1 LRVVLISAI
10 TICGRISPAGQGS
23 VLDRRR
29 LESARS
35 ETGASLIGA
44 STLRTEDPEMRC
56 MDGMLPEKRVRAVIT
71 GSGQIPVHDRKLFN
85 KGPKPIVFTSKK
97 MADWISGKL
106 AERAKVIP
114 LASGPQGLSIA
125 AAIEK
130 LGEMGAES
138 VLIEGGGSLN
148 YASLSEGVVDE
159 IYLTIMP
166 SVSGEKAGTSL
177 ADGPKL
183 LGRPF
188 LPLEMLSCEPV
199 SSGEIFLHYRI
210 KRD

>member
-1 LRVVLISAI
+1 
-10 TICGRISPAGQGS
+10 
-23 VLDRRR
+23 
-29 LESARS
+29 
-35 ETGASLIGA
+35 
-44 STLRTEDPEMRC
+44 
-56 MDGMLPEKRVRAVIT
+56 MDGMLPENRVRAVIT
-71 GSGQIPVHDRKLFN
+71 GSGQIPVDDRKLFN
-85 KGPKPIVFTSKK
+85 KGPKPIVFTSKE
-97 MADWISGKL
+97 MSDRISGKL

-114 LASGPQGLSIA
+114 LASGPQGLSLA

-148 YASLSEGVVDE
+148 YAALSEGIVDE

-183 LGRPF
+183 LGQPF
-188 LPLEMLSCEPV
+188 LPLAMISCEPV

>member
-1 LRVVLISAI
+1 MRVVLISAT

-35 ETGASLIGA
+35 DTGASLIGA
-44 STLRTEDPEMRC
+44 STLRAEDPEMRC
-56 MDGMLPEKRVRAVIT
+56 MDGMLPENRVRAVIT
-71 GSGQIPVHDRKLFN
+71 GFGQIPVNDRKLFN
-85 KGPKPIVFTSKK
+85 KGPKPIIFTSKK
-97 MADWISGKL
+97 MSDGISRKF

-114 LASGPQGLSIA
+114 VASGPQGLSIA

-138 VLIEGGGSLN
+138 VLIEGGGRLN
-148 YASLSEGVVDE
+148 YAALAEGIVDE

-177 ADGPKL
+177 ADGSKL
-183 LGRPF
+183 LGQPF
-188 LPLEMLSCEPV
+188 LSLAILSCEPV

>member
-1 LRVVLISAI
+1 MRVVLISAT

-35 ETGASLIGA
+35 DTGASLIGA
-44 STLRTEDPEMRC
+44 STLRIEDPEMRC
-56 MDGMLPEKRVRAVIT
+56 MGGMLPENRVRAVIT
-71 GSGQIPVHDRKLFN
+71 GSGQIPVNDRKLFN
-85 KGPKPIVFTSKK
+85 KGPKPIIFTSKK
-97 MADWISGKL
+97 MSDGISRKF

-138 VLIEGGGSLN
+138 VLIEGGGRHN
-148 YASLSEGVVDE
+148 YAALAEGIVDE

-177 ADGPKL
+177 A
-183 LGRPF
+183 
-188 LPLEMLSCEPV
+188 
-199 SSGEIFLHYRI
+199 
-210 KRD
+210 

>member
-1 LRVVLISAI
+1 MRVVLISAI

-56 MDGMLPEKRVRAVIT
+56 MDGILPENRVRAVIT
-71 GSGQIPVHDRKLFN
+71 GSGQIPVDDRKLFI
-85 KGPKPIVFTSKK
+85 KGPKPIVFTSKE
-97 MADWISGKL
+97 MSDGISGKL
-106 AERAKVIP
+106 AERAKVIA
-114 LASGPQGLSIA
+114 LASGPRGLSVA

-130 LGEMGAES
+130 LAELGAES

-148 YASLSEGVVDE
+148 YAALSEGIVDE

-177 ADGPKL
+177 ADGSKL
-183 LGRPF
+183 LGQPF
-188 LPLEMLSCEPV
+188 LSLEILSCEPV

>member
-1 LRVVLISAI
+1 MRVVLISAT
-10 TICGRISPAGQGS
+10 TICGRISPPGQGS

-56 MDGMLPEKRVRAVIT
+56 MDGMLPENRVRAVIT
-71 GSGQIPVHDRKLFN
+71 GSGNIPVTDRKLF
-85 KGPKPIVFTSKK
+85 KTGPQPVIFC
-97 MADWISGKL
+97 SGEESDAL
-106 AERAKVIP
+106 RMQIENRAKVVE
-114 LASGPQGLSIA
+114 LLKGPQGLSIA

-138 VLIEGGGSLN
+138 VLIEGGGILN
-148 YASLSEGVVDE
+148 YAALLEGVVDE

-188 LPLEMLSCEPV
+188 LPLAMISCEPV